1 MYHRTSNLHLTRII
15 PPNRT
20 ATMQL
25 TETSLS
31 AMPKTDSPNWG
42 DQCGSTRDISGE
54 DLRKKG
60 GNAKANPMSE
70 RRKMRKVDPDLELVQ
85 RAREG
90 DTAAFDELV
99 VKYTPKLYG
108 LVYHMTSNHD
118 DTNDILQDVFAKAYR
133 ALKRFKG
140 KSAFYTWI
148 YSIATNM
155 TLNFLKK
162 RNRRR
167 AYSLDDVDLA
177 IERDEDFIEATSKS
191 DPVREANISELQ
203 ERLNMAMQQL
213 SDDHRAVVTMFD
225 IQGMPHAEIAKI
237 IGVSEGTVR
246 SRLFYAHR
254 QLQTYLD
261 DFRK

>member
-1 MYHRTSNLHLTRII
+1 MES
-15 PPNRT
+15 
-20 ATMQL
+20 AT
-25 TETSLS
+25 TET
-31 AMPKTDSPNWG
+31 APPVTTADG
-42 DQCGSTRDISGE
+42 
-54 DLRKKG
+54 RK
-60 GNAKANPMSE
+60 
-70 RRKMRKVDPDLELVQ
+70 RHRVDPDTDLVS

-90 DTAAFDELV
+90 DSAAFDELV
-99 VKYTPKLYG
+99 EKYTPRLYG
-108 LVYHMTSNHD
+108 LVYHMTSNHE
-118 DTNDILQDVFAKAYR
+118 DTNDVLQDVFAKAYR
-133 ALKRFKG
+133 ALKRFRG
-140 KSAFYTWI
+140 KSTFYTWI

-167 AYSLDDVDLA
+167 AMSLNDVDLA
-177 IERDEDFIEATSKS
+177 IENDKEFIEATSKS

-213 SDDHRAVVTMFD
+213 SEDHRAAVTMFD

-237 IGVSEGTVR
+237 LGVSEGTVR

-254 QLQTYLD
+254 HLQTFLD